1 MTVCVPDQR
10 SGAAAAAGTDRYDF
24 CERATLRRRVAD
36 GSHMRLWTLVSG
48 AVRRLRS
55 CETVLAAAAAAA
67 RIQPTYKPFAAPED
81 ADGTKASASGDD

>member
-10 SGAAAAAGTDRYDF
+10 SGAAAGTDQYDF

-36 GSHMRLWTLVSG
+36 GSRMHFWTLVSG

-55 CETVLAAAAAAA
+55 CETVLAAAAAA